1 MTLQPPG
8 QPNGPDSGL
17 PLPAGIGPLD
27 HDALT
32 ELFNIGLHRAAAS
45 LSDLTGQ
52 RIIVDLPRLWVC
64 PIAETHDRLLELL
77 AGDLATVHQ
86 IFKGT
91 VTGDAVLVLEYESAT
106 QLARLLTDGGVGT
119 GGRLDQSAREVL
131 AEVGNVILS
140 SCLSAF
146 GDMLHVSVSFSV
158 PRIHVES
165 LDGMLRSLQ
174 VDNADLQFALMAA
187 TRFRLTEGEVGG
199 YLIIAVGMTS
209 LGLISK
215 ALAAREVQ

>member
-1 MTLQPPG
+1 MTMRAAGPG
-8 QPNGPDSGL
+8 AGDGRVPSG
-17 PLPAGIGPLD
+17 IEHLD
-27 HDALT
+27 QDALT

-45 LSDLTGQ
+45 LSELTGQ

-64 PIAETHDRLLELL
+64 PIAETHDRLLELMN
-77 AGDLATVHQ
+77 GDLATVHQ
-86 IFKGT
+86 IFRGT
-91 VTGDAVLVLEYESAT
+91 VTGDAVLVLEYANAARLAT
-106 QLARLLTDGGVGT
+106 LLTDGSVGV

-146 GDMLHVSVSFSV
+146 GDMLQVSVSFSV

-165 LDGMLRSLQ
+165 LDAMLRSLQ
-174 VDNADLQFALMAA
+174 VDNTDLRYALLAA

-199 YLIIAVGMTS
+199 FLIVAVGMSS
-209 LGLISK
+209 LTLISR
-215 ALAAREVQ
+215 ALAAREGQ